1 MLNFHIQQDSDVSA
15 SKQLF
20 DQIQFAIASGQYVAG
35 HRLPSTRQ
43 LAMITGL
50 HRNTISKVYQNL
62 EETGLV
68 ESVAGSGI
76 YVKNQ
81 AKANLQSENDLVD
94 QPSVKVRAG
103 IDILLAEGLKLQQI
117 RDLFQEEIDWRIQC
131 NQTIIISVPQL
142 NLNEG
147 KVMELELTKGLN
159 IAVNLVPL
167 EELDHLLSK
176 TNFGTII
183 TNRYFLKE
191 LLDIVPP
198 NSFRVIP
205 IDIYDYSKELVI
217 IKKLPVQACLGIVSL
232 SESILEIATSIV
244 SSQRGDELL
253 VLTAAPSNEARLAAV
268 VRTAHTIIVGPSSF
282 ELVQNAIAQLKHD
295 LIRIPDI
302 ICSDNYVNS
311 KSMNALRQ
319 QLDLKS

>member
-1 MLNFHIQQDSDVSA
+1 
-15 SKQLF
+15 
-20 DQIQFAIASGQYVAG
+20 
-35 HRLPSTRQ
+35 
-43 LAMITGL
+43 
-50 HRNTISKVYQNL
+50 
-62 EETGLV
+62 
-68 ESVAGSGI
+68 
-76 YVKNQ
+76 
-81 AKANLQSENDLVD
+81 
-94 QPSVKVRAG
+94 
-103 IDILLAEGLKLQQI
+103 
-117 RDLFQEEIDWRIQC
+117 
-131 NQTIIISVPQL
+131 
-142 NLNEG
+142 
-147 KVMELELTKGLN
+147 MELELTKGLN
-159 IAVNLVPL
+159 LKIDLVPL
-167 EELDHLLSK
+167 EDLDQLLSK

-191 LLDIVPP
+191 VLDIVPP

-253 VLTAAPSNEARLAAV
+253 VLTAAPSNEVRLSAV

-282 ELVQNAIAQLKHD
+282 ELVKNAITQLKHD

-311 KSMNALRQ
+311 KSMNSLRQ
-319 QLDLKS
+319 QLDLES

>member
-1 MLNFHIQQDSDVSA
+1 MLNFHIQSDSDVSA

-20 DQIQFAIASGQYVAG
+20 DQIQFAIASGQYAAG

-81 AKANLQSENDLVD
+81 AKANLQQGNELVD
-94 QPSVKVRAG
+94 QPNVQVRAG
-103 IDILLAEGLKLQQI
+103 IDSLLAAGLTLQQI

-131 NQTIIISVPQL
+131 NQTIIVTVPQL

-159 IAVNLVPL
+159 LAIDLVPL
-167 EELDHLLSK
+167 EDLDQLLSK

-191 LLDIVPP
+191 VLDVVPP

-217 IKKLPVQACLGIVSL
+217 IKKLPLQACLGIVSL

-253 VLTAAPSNEARLAAV
+253 VLTAAPSNELRLSAV

-282 ELVQNAIAQLKHD
+282 ELVQDAIAKLKHD

-311 KSMNALRQ
+311 KSMNSLRQ
-319 QLDLKS
+319 QLNLGS